1 MEVFHMAEE
10 KASRL
15 KMMRF
20 WLIGV
25 FLIIL
30 AADITVGF
38 IFPQLLRELYFWLG
52 LIIAAVLVAAWYF
65 IYKWW
70 LGRK

>member
-1 MEVFHMAEE
+1 MEED
-10 KASRL
+10 KAGRL
-15 KMMRF
+15 RMMRF

-30 AADITVGF
+30 AADITIGV
-38 IFPQLLRELYFWLG
+38 IFPGLLRELYFWLG
-52 LIIAAVLVAAWYF
+52 LIVAAVLIVVWYF

-70 LGRK
+70 LGRS

>member
-1 MEVFHMAEE
+1 MAED
-10 KASRL
+10 KDSRL
-15 KMMRF
+15 RMMRF

-30 AADITVGF
+30 AADITIGF
-38 IFPQLLRELYFWLG
+38 IFPGLLRELYFWLG
-52 LIIAAVLVAAWYF
+52 LIVAAALIVAWYF

-70 LGRK
+70 LGRS

>member
-1 MEVFHMAEE
+1 MEED
-10 KASRL
+10 KAGRL
-15 KMMRF
+15 RMMRF

-30 AADITVGF
+30 AADITIGV
-38 IFPQLLRELYFWLG
+38 IFPGLLRELYFWLG
-52 LIIAAVLVAAWYF
+52 LIVAAVLVVAWYF

-70 LGRK
+70 LGRS

>member
-1 MEVFHMAEE
+1 MEED
-10 KASRL
+10 KAGRL
-15 KMMRF
+15 RMMRF

-30 AADITVGF
+30 AADITIGI
-38 IFPQLLRELYFWLG
+38 IFPGLLRELYFWLG
-52 LIIAAVLVAAWYF
+52 LIVAAVLVVAWYF

-70 LGRK
+70 LGRS